1 MGFHSLSRY
10 EWVEFHVITL
20 LLLYVTTTNNNV
32 LADVLSD
39 SETLSKPR
47 NNNKGVY

>member
-32 LADVLSD
+32 SDDALSD